1 MQVPRKRPDVG
12 TSRKKLTGGGSLQNG
27 ATPKKARKLRAG
39 LLALVVALA
48 MVVAIPGFAQ
58 GIGDAVSN
66 IVNGGAST
74 FAATSNSTRLADG
87 DTKGLVDS
95 SLGTSSST
103 RYNGR
108 VWVDKSVSADP
119 IINFTGSN
127 LPGGSVEVQNDSD
140 FLVTYSALAT
150 STRVNGESQ
159 VPIDTVFV
167 IDISGSMTDRLD
179 GERKI
184 SLLVDALN
192 NSIESLMNM
201 NENNRVHTSSL
212 R

>member
-12 TSRKKLTGGGSLQNG
+12 TSRKKLTGGSLQNG
-27 ATPKKARKLRAG
+27 VTPKKARKLRAG

-95 SLGTSSST
+95 SLGNSSST

-119 IINFTGSN
+119 SINFTGSN
-127 LPGGSVEVQNDSD
+127 LPGGSVVVQNDSD
-140 FLVTYSALAT
+140 FLVTYSAW
-150 STRVNGESQ
+150 
-159 VPIDTVFV
+159 PP
-167 IDISGSMTDRLD
+167 RL
-179 GERKI
+179 RLWAK
-184 SLLVDALN
+184 AKCR
-192 NSIESLMNM
+192 LMLC
-201 NENNRVHTSSL
+201 S
-212 R
+212 